1 MKKSVKSPFSTLLI
15 AFVIFYSL
23 SGTGI
28 NRTLEMLLRQPF
40 SLRRIQMLIQ
50 HSPGTFLTLLAYC
63 ICIIVMVVSLIRL
76 IASMGRRGSA
86 GSGTAAA
93 SMKGQAARSAPRYAS
108 APRPERARRK
118 ERPVRVG
125 EDAIHCEHK
134 RGTEKYLQQIDGY
147 LKAGL
152 IDRAEYKTLYKKYSQ
167 LDIPDDYH

>member
-76 IASMGRRGSA
+76 IASMGRRGST
-86 GSGTAAA
+86 GTASA
-93 SMKGQAARSAPRYAS
+93 S
-108 APRPERARRK
+108 RPERARRK
-118 ERPVRVG
+118 ESPVRAG